1 MIGTGRDGA
10 QIGEDFVRR
19 ASTPAEDPEAIAT
32 LARAL
37 GPGPFALVLIFA
49 SPEADLARLPAEAA
63 RAFPGAAIAG
73 CTTAGEITGAGYEE
87 GAVVAIGF
95 AAEQFAAET
104 VAIRDLRHL
113 DAGDL
118 AAALGRARERLAAAH
133 PEFSE
138 EFALLLVDGLSVMED
153 ELAARLAAGLG
164 SAPLIGGSAG
174 DGARFGR
181 TFVMEGDALLGD
193 AAVVSLVR
201 SACPV
206 RVFSVDHLE
215 PTGRRMV
222 VTEADPHRRIVRRI
236 NAEPAAREY
245 ARLLGKD
252 PQQLT
257 PFTFAAHPVV
267 VRMGERHH
275 VRAIQQVGADGDLLF
290 FAAIDEGVVLTLA
303 EPRDMASHLAGELER
318 LSRPGRPLAILAF
331 DCVLRRLEAQEKQ
344 QLGAV
349 SELLRRHGVT
359 GFSTYGEQRGPIHV
373 NHTMT
378 GMAFYPPGARLEG
391 QS

>member
-1 MIGTGRDGA
+1 MIGTGR
-10 QIGEDFVRR
+10 IGEEFVRR
-19 ASTPAEDPEAIAT
+19 ASAPAEDPQAIAT

-49 SPEADLARLPAEAA
+49 TPEADLARLPAKAA

-87 GAVVAIGF
+87 GTVVALGF
-95 AAEQFAAET
+95 SAEQFAAET
-104 VAIRDLRHL
+104 VAIRDLRRL

-222 VTEADPHRRIVRRI
+222 VTEADPRRRIVRRI

-267 VRMGERHH
+267 VRVGERHH

-303 EPRDMASHLAGELER
+303 EPRDMAGHLAGELER
-318 LSRPGRPLAILAF
+318 LSDPGRPLAILAF
-331 DCVLRRLEAQEKQ
+331 DCMLRRLEAQEKQ
-344 QLGAV
+344 ELGAV
-349 SELLRRHGVT
+349 SEILRRHGVM

>member
-303 EPRDMASHLAGELER
+303 EPRDMAGHLAGELER
-318 LSRPGRPLAILAF
+318 LSDPGRPLAILAF
-331 DCVLRRLEAQEKQ
+331 DCMLRRLEAQEKQ
-344 QLGAV
+344 QLGVV
-349 SELLRRHGVT
+349 SEILRRHGVT

>member
-181 TFVMEGDALLGD
+181 TFVMEDDALLGD

>member
-1 MIGTGRDGA
+1 MNGTA
-10 QIGEDFVRR
+10 QIGEDFIRR
-19 ASTPAEDPEAIAT
+19 ASAPAEDRDAIGA

-63 RAFPGAAIAG
+63 RVFPGAAVAG

-87 GAVVAIGF
+87 GTVVAIGF

-113 DAGDL
+113 DDGDL

-181 TFVMEGDALLGD
+181 TFVMEGGVLLGD

-215 PTGRRMV
+215 PTERRMV
-222 VTEADPHRRIVRRI
+222 VTEADPRRRIVRRI
-236 NAEPAAREY
+236 NAEPAAQEY

-252 PQQLT
+252 PRQLT

-275 VRAIQQVGADGDLLF
+275 VRAIQQVAGNGDLLF

-303 EPRDMASHLAGELER
+303 EPRDMAGHLARELER
-318 LSRPGRPLAILAF
+318 LSGPGRPMAILAF
-331 DCVLRRLEAQEKQ
+331 DCMLRRLEAQEKQ
-344 QLGAV
+344 KLGAV
-349 SELLRRHGVT
+349 SELLRRHGVM

-378 GMAFYPPGARLEG
+378 GMAFYPPGARLGG

>member
-303 EPRDMASHLAGELER
+303 EPRDMAGHLAGELER

>member
-73 CTTAGEITGAGYEE
+73 CTTAGEITGAGYED

-181 TFVMEGDALLGD
+181 TFVMAGDALLGD

-222 VTEADPHRRIVRRI
+222 VTEADPRRRIVRRI

-267 VRMGERHH
+267 VRVGERHH